1 MRVLIAGGGTG
12 GHVFPSLAIAG
23 EITER
28 SPSNEVLFIGTRGGL
43 ESRVVPKEGYAFRS
57 VSGGAV
63 VQGGVAR
70 AVSGAF
76 LTAAGIAQSLF
87 ILKKF
92 APHVVVGMGGYASFP
107 ALAAARFLGIPLAIC
122 EQNSVPGLANRMLGK
137 IARRV
142 FLSFPPPGRSRTRFA
157 PEKIRVVGNP
167 ARPELCA
174 AARRAANTQAGGGDF
189 TIFVLGGSQGA
200 DALNRFVP
208 AAVAAFKKG
217 VAKNVKVVHQTGAGA
232 AGEVERAYAVTG
244 VEAIVFDFNPSV
256 ADFYVR
262 ASVVISRAGAGAVSE
277 ISLFSKPS
285 ILIPYP
291 FAAGGHQRSNAEM
304 MEKAGAAVVIDEKDL
319 SQKTVAE
326 TLKRLVNSNSL
337 EGMSRAAAEFAAPD
351 AARRIVNEI
360 EVLAGG

>member
-1 MRVLIAGGGTG
+1 MRVLISGGGTG

-23 EITER
+23 EITKR
-28 SPSNEVLFIGTRGGL
+28 NLSNEVLFIGTRGGL
-43 ESRVVPKEGYAFRS
+43 ESRMVPEQGYAFRP

-63 VQGGVAR
+63 VRRG
-70 AVSGAF
+70 VSGAF
-76 LTAAGIAQSLF
+76 SGAFFTAVGIAQSLS

-92 APHVVVGMGGYASFP
+92 APHVAVGMGGYASFP
-107 ALAAARFLGIPLAIC
+107 ALAAARVLGIPVVIC

-142 FLSFPPPGRSRTRFA
+142 FLSFPPPDRSRLRFA
-157 PEKIRVVGNP
+157 AEKIRVVGNP

-200 DALNRFVP
+200 NALNRFVP
-208 AAVAAFKKG
+208 DAVAAFKEG
-217 VAKNVKVVHQTGAGA
+217 AAKKVKVFHQTGKGA
-232 AGEVERAYAVTG
+232 ADKVERVYAAAG
-244 VEAIVFDFNPSV
+244 IEAVVFDFNPMV
-256 ADFYVR
+256 ADFYAQ
-262 ASVVISRAGAGAVSE
+262 ASMVISRAGAGAVSE
-277 ISLFSKPS
+277 IALFSKPS

-304 MEKAGAAVVIDEKDL
+304 MEKAGAAVVIEEKNL

-337 EGMSRAAAEFAAPD
+337 EEMSRATAEFASPE
-351 AARRIVNEI
+351 AALRVVDEI